1 MIICFQ
7 SGKQKKLLNFL
18 RSFLV
23 GDDSLFRFFIGRFEP
38 PTTSDEKSECSE
50 LPCLIPVFKFI
61 TTKKLQ
67 NQVTLEF
74 LKFCGR

>member
-1 MIICFQ
+1 
-7 SGKQKKLLNFL
+7 
-18 RSFLV
+18 V

-61 TTKKLQ
+61 TAKKKLQ

-74 LKFCGR
+74 LKFCGLSGITVEHLVSILTFFEAIK